1 MNNIIMKLKEISKSN
16 FFKHAVPFFLTVG
29 LGTLF
34 LKEFASLR
42 YEYRKSELLSPQD
55 IKALKEITGGKLHT
69 LEEEYEKLKK
79 MDLDNWENK
88 RIPRPW
94 GEDE

>member
-1 MNNIIMKLKEISKSN
+1 MDNLKMKLKSFSKSN
-16 FFKHAVPFFLTVG
+16 FFKHAAPFFLTVG
-29 LGTLF
+29 LGALF

-42 YEYRKSELLSPQD
+42 YEYRKSELINPNDL
-55 IKALKEITGGKLHT
+55 KALKQITGGKLHT
-69 LEEEYEKLKK
+69 LEEEYEKLKQ